1 MKRIDWKDRISTD
14 SSIHHGTACIKGTR
28 IPISMIVGSFAD
40 GMTPEGIQQEYS
52 QLTLEDI
59 YAALSYAA
67 DIIHQEIVV
76 PFP

>member
-1 MKRIDWKDRISTD
+1 MKRINWKDRISND
-14 SSIHHGTACIKGTR
+14 PSIHHGTACIKGTR

-40 GMTPEGIQQEYS
+40 GMTPEEIQQEYP
-52 QLTLEDI
+52 QLTLEDV

>member
-14 SSIHHGTACIKGTR
+14 SGIHHGTACIKGTR

-40 GMTPEGIQQEYS
+40 GMTPEKIQQEYP

>member
-1 MKRIDWKDRISTD
+1 MKRVNWKDRISTD
-14 SSIHHGTACIKGTR
+14 PGIHHGTACIKGTR
-28 IPISMIVGSFAD
+28 VPISMIVGSFAD
-40 GMTPEGIQQEYS
+40 GMTPEEIQQEYP
-52 QLTLEDI
+52 QLTLEDM